1 LVNIH
6 IDKQKVLEKLEE
18 WMDWLETP
26 NDDFGGFPVCPFL
39 APERKTNKLLIE
51 FYNPEEGSIFESIKK
66 FDEDDNF
73 TTAMYLH
80 TDYHGNYTV
89 VNYQNFI
96 NESLEKIN
104 LGHLKA
110 VCFNP
115 YDKRKTNGVL
125 TRKGAPCFITSI
137 ATREALGSAYRKLE
151 PTTYWKKN
159 RENA

>member
-1 LVNIH
+1 MDRLLRDL
-6 IDKQKVLEKLEE
+6 DKYL
-18 WMDWLETP
+18 DWLETP
-26 NDDFGGFPVCPFL
+26 NENFGGRPVCPFL

-66 FDEDDNF
+66 FNKNDDY

-96 NESLEKIN
+96 NESLKKIG

-137 ATREALGSAYRKLE
+137 ATREALGSAYKKLQ

-159 RENA
+159 RDNA

>member
-1 LVNIH
+1 
-6 IDKQKVLEKLEE
+6 
-18 WMDWLETP
+18 MDWLETP

-66 FDEDDNF
+66 FDKNDNF

-80 TDYHGNYTV
+80 ADYHGNYTV

-96 NESLEKIN
+96 NESLKKIG

-137 ATREALGSAYRKLE
+137 ATREALGSAYKKLQ